1 MNKVNRYLSGILLLL
16 IGVAAGMLM
25 VIYQEDRP
33 DDRAEVQT
41 TEIKYSRK
49 PSVSDEELRQIDDQ
63 FLFENIAERVRAT
76 EVHIE
81 YNVHITR
88 ERIHDDELH
97 EEERDFWGQI
107 FPRRAHAVGS
117 GIIIS
122 SDGYILTNNHV
133 IERAVEEGIKVILN
147 DKRTFS
153 ARVVGTDP
161 STDLAV
167 MKIDALDLPAIT
179 IGNSNEVRVGEWVLA
194 VGNPFRLRS
203 TVTAGIV
210 SAL

>member
-1 MNKVNRYLSGILLLL
+1 MNKANRYLSGILLLL

-25 VIYQEDRP
+25 VIYQEERP

-41 TEIKYSRK
+41 TEIKYSSK
-49 PSVSDEELRQIDDQ
+49 PIFSDEELRQVDDQ
-63 FLFENIAERVRAT
+63 FFFQNIAERVKPTVVYIET
-76 EVHIE
+76 EVP
-81 YNVHITR
+81 ITR
-88 ERIHDDELH
+88 EHIPDDELH

-133 IERAVEEGIKVILN
+133 IERAVEEGIEVTLN

-167 MKIDALDLPAIT
+167 MKIDARDLPAIT
-179 IGNSNEVRVGEWVLA
+179 VGNSNEVRVG
-194 VGNPFRLRS
+194 
-203 TVTAGIV
+203 
-210 SAL
+210 